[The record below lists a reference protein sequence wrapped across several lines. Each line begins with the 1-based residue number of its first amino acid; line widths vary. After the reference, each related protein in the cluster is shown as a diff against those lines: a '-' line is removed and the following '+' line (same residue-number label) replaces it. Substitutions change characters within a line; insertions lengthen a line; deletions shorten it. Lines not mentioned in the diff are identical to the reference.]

1 MKIDSGATRY
11 TANIANYKETQTT
24 QKATETTT
32 EAKKSSAKKDSA
44 EISSEGKVH
53 MQESIEKIKE
63 QQTASFNNMI
73 SSMLGKQGHSSQIMN
88 NASALLSKV
97 GMGNLTPEQAA
108 HNISEEGAYGVNAV
122 ATNIMNMA
130 ESLSGGD
137 PEKLKLLKDAVKK
150 GFEAAG
156 VDLGV
161 GGASGLPQVSLDTFT
176 EVMKRFEHLESNG
189 NLDSYTYTPYGE

>member
-11 TANIANYKETQTT
+11 TANITKYKETQTT

-32 EAKKSSAKKDSA
+32 EAKKSSSKKDSA

-137 PEKLKLLKDAVKK
+137 PEKMEMLKDSVLK

-156 VDLGV
+156 VELGLEE
-161 GGASGLPQVSLDTFT
+161 GLSNLPQVSQDTYT
-176 EVMKRFEHLESNG
+176 EVMKRFDHYAQNG
-189 NLDSYTYTPYGE
+189 NLDSYEYTPYE